1 MCVGP
6 VRGMLEALE
15 VVWWV
20 KVAWI
25 AGEWMWGVGW
35 AKGGGGGEDSVVRC
49 CAVARVW
56 RVFVHPA
63 LRRVGMFVL
72 GREPA
77 GRHSRWQSAG
87 WNCSGVV

>member
-35 AKGGGGGEDSVVRC
+35 AKGGGGGQCREMLC
-49 CAVARVW
+49 CR
-56 RVFVHPA
+56 
-63 LRRVGMFVL
+63 
-72 GREPA
+72 
-77 GRHSRWQSAG
+77 
-87 WNCSGVV
+87 